1 MTAFTSNENKQ
12 LSEIDMKSRNR
23 AAEVVKL
30 LDKAVNEKIDSN
42 PEKKE
47 QILALREIWDIKTQ
61 KKCQLETFYSKGT
74 DAEITATSD
83 CLYNGHQQEIDYF
96 NNMLP

>member
-23 AAEVVKL
+23 VAEVVKL
-30 LDKAVNEKIDSN
+30 LDNIVNEQIDSN

-47 QILALREIWDIKTQ
+47 QILVLREIWDITTQ
-61 KKCQLETFYSKGT
+61 KNVNWKLFILKVRMQK
-74 DAEITATSD
+74 
-83 CLYNGHQQEIDYF
+83 
-96 NNMLP
+96 